1 MDDELNEWMNRW
13 DNEFMNERMNEWMNE
28 WTKNDFWVKVWKDG
42 GKKVQ
47 SMLFD
52 TYFCFTL

>member
-13 DNEFMNERMNEWMNE
+13 DNEFMNERMNE